1 MKLPIV
7 AIDGPSASGKSST
20 AAAVARVLGA
30 IHLDSGALYRLLAL
44 IAAETGTRD
53 PAVIRREA
61 ESRGA
66 ALEEREGELV
76 AWLDGRS
83 AEPRIRSEEVT
94 GLVSEIAAMP
104 SLRDWVNQRLRAAVE
119 PGRWAVL
126 DGRDIGTV
134 VFPEAAVKI
143 FLIATPEARAERRL
157 RQRGEDVSPD
167 RLAVE
172 AAALAARDAADSARP
187 VAPLRQ
193 AKDAVV
199 IDTTF
204 LDFQAQI
211 DAIVA
216 VARKSLPEKH

>member
-1 MKLPIV
+1 
-7 AIDGPSASGKSST
+7 
-20 AAAVARVLGA
+20 
-30 IHLDSGALYRLLAL
+30 
-44 IAAETGTRD
+44 
-53 PAVIRREA
+53 
-61 ESRGA
+61 
-66 ALEEREGELV
+66 
-76 AWLDGRS
+76 
-83 AEPRIRSEEVT
+83 
-94 GLVSEIAAMP
+94 
-104 SLRDWVNQRLRAAVE
+104 VE

-143 FLIATPEARAERRL
+143 FLLATPEARAERRL